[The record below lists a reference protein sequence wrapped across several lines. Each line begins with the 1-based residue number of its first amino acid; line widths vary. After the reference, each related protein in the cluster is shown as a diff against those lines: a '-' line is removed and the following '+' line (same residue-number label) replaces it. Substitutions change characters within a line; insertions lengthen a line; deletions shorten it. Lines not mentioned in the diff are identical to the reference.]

1 MDAVNGGRDVGVAVV
16 REWAD
21 GIEPVSPSTNSVIR
35 FPVERNRAR
44 CISWPDVESV
54 GDKNTNCWK
63 GSEEQV
69 KENVSVVESEGCK
82 SEKGMEIATG
92 IAVVVEDVL
101 SVLTVV

>member
-1 MDAVNGGRDVGVAVV
+1 MDAVDGGRDVGVVAV

-35 FPVERNRAR
+35 FPVGRNRER

-63 GSEEQV
+63 VSEEQV
-69 KENVSVVESEGCK
+69 KENVSVMESEGCK
-82 SEKGMEIATG
+82 SEMGMEISNG
-92 IAVVVEDVL
+92 IAGVVEDVL